1 MMERSQPLQGQHDP
15 RTWFTESQLR
25 TVIRNGIIPEWF
37 HGIISRKMA
46 EDLLMPKHPGYFL
59 IRVSE
64 TRVGYSLSYRA
75 DDRCRHFMIDALEDG
90 DYIIVGEDRRHRFLQ
105 DLVDFHRR
113 SPIVPFTEVLTVA
126 CGQSSNDKSDYAE
139 LLFPQRRP
147 KPNPSLQHNSL
158 QLNVSPPEPPEEIL
172 PPAPP
177 SRPDNRWSTAVPV
190 PSSQQ
195 NYPYSCL
202 QFSHNTSQL
211 PAMIHTAEDPQYNL
225 PPEVPARCCVPP
237 PRQNQACISTAPV
250 LEGTSSPTAHP
261 HYPHGNIQPG
271 KNNDVK
277 PSVVTNLKNL
287 KKKFQK
293 KRSKSQEN
301 LYTEINVEATDR
313 NEYQGEQTCNEAL
326 YSNNVIYVNAAHGAL
341 PPEYHPP
348 PPFAPGF

>member
-1 MMERSQPLQGQHDP
+1 MMERSQLSQGQHDP
-15 RTWFTESQLR
+15 RTWFTESQYR

-37 HGIISRKMA
+37 HGIISRKAA
-46 EDLLMPKHPGYFL
+46 EDLLMPKPAGYFL

-75 DDRCRHFMIDALEDG
+75 DDRCRHFMIDALEEG
-90 DYIIVGEDRRHRFLQ
+90 DYIIVGESRHHRFLQ

-113 SPIVPFTEVLTVA
+113 SPILPFTEVLTVA

-147 KPNPSLQHNSL
+147 NPNPSLQHTSL
-158 QLNVSPPEPPEEIL
+158 QRNVSPPEPPQEFM

-177 SRPDNRWSTAVPV
+177 SRPDNLWTNAVLV

-195 NYPYSCL
+195 KYQYSL
-202 QFSHNTSQL
+202 EFSHNTSQL
-211 PAMIHTAEDPQYNL
+211 PAMIPTAEDPQYNL
-225 PPEVPARCCVPP
+225 PPGVPPRGCVPP
-237 PRQNQACISTAPV
+237 PRQNQPCFGSAPA
-250 LEGTSSPTAHP
+250 LEGPSSPTAPQHSP
-261 HYPHGNIQPG
+261 IGNIQPG
-271 KNNDVK
+271 KNHDGK
-277 PSVVTNLKNL
+277 PSVVTNLMNL

-301 LYTEINVEATDR
+301 LYTEINGEAIYS
-313 NEYQGEQTCNEAL
+313 NANQGEQTSNEAV
-326 YSNNVIYVNAAHGAL
+326 YSNRGTYMMATHGAL
-341 PPEYHPP
+341 PPEYMPP